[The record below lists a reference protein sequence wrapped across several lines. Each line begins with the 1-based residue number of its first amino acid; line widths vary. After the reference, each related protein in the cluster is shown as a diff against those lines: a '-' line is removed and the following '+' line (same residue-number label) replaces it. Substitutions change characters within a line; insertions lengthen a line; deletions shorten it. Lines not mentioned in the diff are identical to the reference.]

1 MLLLMS
7 NNLQHCE
14 SWRERLASRHPSV
27 SSDQVEFEAAQKA
40 EAAQKNGG
48 FEGQTDRLE
57 SFHLTPC
64 VTFKLI
70 HLLCSYRGAQR

>member
-48 FEGQTDRLE
+48 FEGQTDRQIGELP
-57 SFHLTPC
+57 FDTMRHFQIN
-64 VTFKLI
+64 TFAL
-70 HLLCSYRGAQR
+70 